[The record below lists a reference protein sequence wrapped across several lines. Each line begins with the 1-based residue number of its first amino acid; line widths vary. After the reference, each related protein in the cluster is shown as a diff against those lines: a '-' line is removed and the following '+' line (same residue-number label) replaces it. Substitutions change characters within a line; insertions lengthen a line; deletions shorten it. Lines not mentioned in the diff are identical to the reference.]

1 MIRAESRNA
10 GESVGLVLRSCLIT
24 LLALLIG
31 TGCAS
36 LKSLM
41 MEEPVPPGFKRIAL
55 QSHVEL
61 TSAGEL
67 AGDTH
72 SDSAVKGVTIGFAAG
87 AVTGGGLGFGWGL
100 IACVPTAFFY
110 PICLIIATGL
120 GVIIGSVTGTF
131 TGGSMGLPW
140 KTTDEVNAALDRIQR
155 ERNFT
160 DEFRS
165 AVKTAIP
172 RRKQVSRDR
181 AEAIVTARLDEVDL
195 RQHFRQRLSMR
206 MHASMVQEWPSNSRE
221 PETRICE
228 YVYTSPTM
236 DVEDWLLHD
245 GEFFVDTFTKGME
258 SFAHWMARDL
268 KAFATQRPEAEFGS
282 TPATCFQFAD

>member
-10 GESVGLVLRSCLIT
+10 GEDVGLVLRSCLIT
-24 LLALLIG
+24 LLALLVG

-36 LKSLM
+36 LKRLM

-61 TSAGEL
+61 TGAGEL

-110 PICLIIATGL
+110 PICVFVAVVV
-120 GVIIGSVTGTF
+120 GVVIGSVAGTF
-131 TGGSMGLPW
+131 TGGSTGLPW

-195 RQHFRQRLSMR
+195 RQHFFQRLSMR
-206 MHASMVQEWPSNSRE
+206 MHASMAQEWSGNGGDPK
-221 PETRICE
+221 TRTCE
-228 YVYTSPTM
+228 YVYTSLTM

-245 GEFFVDTFTKGME
+245 GELFVDTFNTGMD
-258 SFAHWMARDL
+258 SFAQWMARDL
-268 KAFATQRPEAEFGS
+268 DAFSTRRPEAEFGS
-282 TPATCFQFAD
+282 TPATCFQIAG